1 MSWFASILGLILS
14 LAGAAALAASVD
26 LVPTELG
33 LLYAACG
40 VVALSGGFITLA
52 IAGLI
57 RRVDALVEL
66 RARPPEPVYV
76 ESSAP
81 LGEPAPA
88 APVVEPAPV
97 VEAAE
102 EPINEN
108 RVGRLPSLAGIE
120 HALQEP
126 EAAPSLVGR
135 YSAGGATYMIFSDG
149 SIEAETE
156 QGAFK
161 FASMSEFKAHLAGKR
176 D

>member
-14 LAGAAALAASVD
+14 LAGAAALAASLD

-57 RRVDALVEL
+57 RRVDALVEV

-81 LGEPAPA
+81 LGQPAPA
-88 APVVEPAPV
+88 APFAEPAPV

>member
-14 LAGAAALAASVD
+14 LAGAAALAASLD

-88 APVVEPAPV
+88 APV